1 LGFTR
6 TIAAGIHG
14 AEMVFHGG
22 LGLESRERAVVWVT
36 MQRWCFT
43 VQRLGHDARWNR
55 LRTEVPMG
63 FRLGTAGGSEREG

>member
-22 LGLESRERAVVWVT
+22 LGLESRERWFGSRCRDGVHGAEW
-36 MQRWCFT
+36 F
-43 VQRLGHDARWNR
+43 G
-55 LRTEVPMG
+55 
-63 FRLGTAGGSEREG
+63 AGID